1 MHSEASR
8 DTSLSA
14 LRATWPARVRWQE
27 VREAD
32 PGAFRTARLGA
43 LLLLAALA
51 AACLTALVYQEPAA
65 MRDVP
70 GWESFVLPLLCI
82 ALPWITIALV
92 MFGSICVSR
101 PSDVRREIAIRR
113 FAEAHGLTMSR
124 FGFTPP
130 RAGVMFAESPT
141 AVQMSHRRRATQI
154 RQQDP
159 YEEPSLFRSS
169 FVVWQGGLA
178 YDPDLQVAIANYNG
192 KKGDRQ
198 GPRQTFRYLALRLP
212 RDLPHIVVDSLRN
225 GKLRQFSP
233 VVKPMSFEGDFDKHF
248 TVYVPAGY
256 ERDALE
262 LFTPDVMAC
271 LIDAGRGW
279 DIEIVEDRM
288 IVASGKVGRRH
299 DQAEIT
305 ALLRFAELFGAELE
319 HQAQTYSDPRA
330 AYPRTQVAAGGQR
343 LARRSGIVWVFL
355 FLLFGAVLVAL
366 PNIIFWFIDRW

>member
-1 MHSEASR
+1 MSSAWPSR
-8 DTSLSA
+8 VSW
-14 LRATWPARVRWQE
+14 RE

-32 PGAFRTARLGA
+32 PRAFRTAWIGV

-51 AACLTALVYQEPAA
+51 AAGLTAVVYQEPAFIRELPA
-65 MRDVP
+65 WAD
-70 GWESFVLPLLCI
+70 FVFPLLCI
-82 ALPWITIALV
+82 ALPWCTIALV
-92 MFGSICVSR
+92 VFGSICVSR
-101 PSDVRREIAIRR
+101 PSDVRREITIRR
-113 FAEAHGLTMSR
+113 FAESRGLAMSR

-130 RAGVMFAESPT
+130 RVGVMFAESTT
-141 AVQMSHRRRATQI
+141 AVQMSRRRRATQI

-159 YEEPSLFRSS
+159 YEDPSLFRSS
-169 FVVWQGGLA
+169 FVIWRGGAA
-178 YDPDLQVAIANYNG
+178 YDPDLQVAIAHYNG
-192 KKGDRQ
+192 QKGDQQ

-212 RDLPHIVVDSLRN
+212 RDLPHIVVDSRRN

-233 VVKPMSFEGDFDKHF
+233 VAAPLSFEGDFDKFF

-271 LIDAGRGW
+271 LIDAGTGW

-288 IVASGKVGRRH
+288 IVTSGKVSKRH
-299 DQAEIT
+299 DQSEIT

-343 LARRSGIVWVFL
+343 LARRSGVVWVFL
-355 FLLFGAVLVAL
+355 VLLFGAGAIAL
-366 PNIIFWFIDRW
+366 PNIIFWIIERL